1 MTKQDVMQAGKRL
14 GDPVEGP
21 PYLNGILLRE
31 RMLNL
36 PRADFLQLSSSL
48 SLAVTA
54 EEREREREDSVC
66 LSEVDLIKTRSQTT
80 SLINANDST
89 RGDHSSLWRESE
101 LPWYVLTDQ
110 TMERS
115 DSVSQI

>member
-1 MTKQDVMQAGKRL
+1 MQAGKRL

-54 EEREREREDSVC
+54 EEREREDSVC

-89 RGDHSSLWRESE
+89 RGDHSSL
-101 LPWYVLTDQ
+101 
-110 TMERS
+110 
-115 DSVSQI
+115 